1 MSTAG
6 GGAST
11 AIGQRHGRLAVEA
24 RGRGFTDVTARV
36 ARQLVE
42 WRAADGL
49 LTLFL
54 RHTSAS
60 LVVQE
65 NTDPDVLA
73 DLADALD
80 RVAPERHPYRHSLEG
95 PDDMPAHI
103 KTMMTGVSLSIPV
116 EGGRMALGTWQAI
129 YVAEHRAQTHRRE
142 IAVHYIGS
150 FDATIS

>member
-6 GGAST
+6 GSAGA
-11 AIGQRHGRLAVEA
+11 AIGQQHGRLAVET

-36 ARQLVE
+36 ARQLAE
-42 WRAADGL
+42 WRAQDGL
-49 LTLFL
+49 ATLFL

-150 FDATIS
+150 FR

>member
-1 MSTAG
+1 MTTADS
-6 GGAST
+6 GAGTS
-11 AIGQRHGRLAVEA
+11 IGQRHGRLGVET

-36 ARQLVE
+36 ARQLGE
-42 WRAADGL
+42 WNVADGL
-49 LTLFL
+49 VTLFL

-80 RVAPERHPYRHSLEG
+80 RVAPVRLPYRHGLEG

-103 KTMMTGVSLSIPV
+103 KAMVTGVSLSIPV
-116 EGGRMALGTWQAI
+116 EAGRMALGTWQAV
-129 YVAEHRAQTHRRE
+129 YVTEHRAQAHRRE
-142 IAVHYIGS
+142 IALHYIGS
-150 FDATIS
+150 FG